1 MGKQNEKLLDNMKEL
16 DKQLPKWFTGELYE
30 EGAEVTNRFG
40 GDSCYLNNVELSM
53 YDFIMGATQVMEMG
67 MHQKRTIVDLRKG
80 LDWFR
85 KNNAEAY
92 MILLD

>member
-1 MGKQNEKLLDNMKEL
+1 MSKKSKQ
-16 DKQLPKWFTGELYE
+16 QLPRWFRGELYK
-30 EGAEVTNRFG
+30 EGGTVRNRFSG
-40 GDSCYLNNVELSM
+40 EEYELNNVELSM
-53 YDFIMGATQVMEMG
+53 YDFIIGSTMVLEMTSG
-67 MHQKRTIVDLRKG
+67 YKHTDVDELRKG